1 MEPLEVLIGTSVA
14 LIFSEASKEGGKSLG
29 KAASEQLAKLRKL
42 IAVKLGKKEE
52 FLDESSPEVLEG
64 ELIEAFNS
72 DSVFASQLALIIDS
86 VKSQNELRQVIL
98 ENSKAKALKVDGVI
112 QKSGSQS
119 QNTTQIIGS
128 GLVIDGEISIS
139 NVTQE

>member
-1 MEPLEVLIGTSVA
+1 MEPLEVIGMGIA
-14 LIFSEASKEGGKSLG
+14 LILSEASKEGGKGLG

-42 IAVKLGKKEE
+42 ISAKFGKKEE
-52 FLDESSPEVLEG
+52 VLANLNPEVLED

-98 ENSKAKALKVDGVI
+98 ENSKAKALNVDGII
-112 QKSGSQS
+112 QRKGSQS

-128 GLVIDGEISIS
+128 GLEIDGEITIS